1 MEEMR
6 DTGIAEAVGSAMAE
20 ALIQHEERIQATR
33 VAGREQR
40 KQKKRQLKKVKY
52 LRESQCSVVDDFCCK
67 IHRQASRAE
76 SALADYIRAAR
87 AESYDALAHDIRMP
101 VTIDYRGRYNA
112 LLRMDD
118 RRRVL
123 ARIDQTIGL
132 AERVIESASRLDPTA
147 AAADAAREFRG
158 RLAALGTLTVP
169 AGRDRSARPSPRDAS
184 CSTERYLEKT
194 IGQLVEDAFLSV
206 TDVSLD
212 LTEKERSKKELED
225 LAHKAA
231 EAARQSIGELRGEMA
246 IRVAG
251 ESLQTE
257 DLPVFTGKA
266 PLTFNHPVQDVAA
279 LAREVR
285 RSFGTL
291 SRVVQDNGLFSAFVS
306 ESSYG
311 NCQGDGLHLRDP
323 DLAWRDDLG
332 GWSASSRLGCPSY
345 QGVVPGRGYDRE
357 IPQVIEDEPGDE
369 EPKGV
374 AARMEEFNRRRYFGL
389 LDDDF
394 SEHVNAFWFGFKKLM
409 EFVNDLCTA
418 DMNGFAS
425 YERKMIAEV
434 NLRARD
440 LGARMSEGQLS
451 GWSKD
456 VQELMAREF
465 DSAWWEECDNG
476 NYRR

>member
-1 MEEMR
+1 MEEMG
-6 DTGIAEAVGSAMAE
+6 DISIAEAAGSAMAD

-33 VAGREQR
+33 TAEREQR

-52 LRESQCSVVDDFCCK
+52 LRESQRLVVDDFCHK

-76 SALADYIRAAR
+76 SALKDYIRVAQT
-87 AESYDALAHDIRMP
+87 ESHDALVHDVRMP
-101 VTIDYRGRYNA
+101 VTIDYLGRYNA
-112 LLRMDD
+112 LLRMDG
-118 RRRVL
+118 REQVL
-123 ARIDQTIGL
+123 AGIDQMIGL
-132 AERVIESASRLDPTA
+132 AEGIIESAPRLDPTA
-147 AAADAAREFRG
+147 AAVDAARGFRG
-158 RLAALGTLTVP
+158 RLAALSALTVP
-169 AGRDRSARPSPRDAS
+169 AGRSRPARLSQRDDS

-225 LAHKAA
+225 LAHEAA
-231 EAARQSIGELRGEMA
+231 EAARRSIEDLRTEMA
-246 IRVAG
+246 IHVAG
-251 ESLQTE
+251 ESLQVE
-257 DLPVFTGKA
+257 DLPAFAGKA
-266 PLTFNHPVQDVAA
+266 PLAFNYPVRDVAA

-291 SRVVQDNGLFSAFVS
+291 SQVVQDNGIFSAFVS

-311 NCQGDGLHLRDP
+311 NCQGDGS
-323 DLAWRDDLG
+323 DLLWWDDLG
-332 GWSASSRLGCPSY
+332 GWSASLRLGCPSY
-345 QGVVPGRGYDRE
+345 QGVVPGRGHSRE
-357 IPQVIEDEPGDE
+357 IPQVIEDKSGDE

-389 LDDDF
+389 LDDDI

-409 EFVNDLCTA
+409 EFINDLCTV
-418 DMNGFAS
+418 DMSNYAS
-425 YERKMIAEV
+425 YERKMIADV

-440 LGARMSEGQLS
+440 LGARMTKGQLG
-451 GWSKD
+451 GWSRD

-465 DSAWWEECDNG
+465 DSAWWEECDDG